1 MNRLDRISVAFWI
14 FTGGFAGLM
23 VLSAALYLSGS
34 AQIKQTL
41 VALGYPEYI
50 LTILGTA
57 KLVGAIALLQSRLP
71 TVREW
76 AYAGFTINLVAATAS
91 HLLAGDPA
99 SAAFAPA
106 MLLLPLAA
114 SYLLRPDRAR
124 VRGRIVTSS
133 DQLAA
138 A

>member
-1 MNRLDRISVAFWI
+1 MNRVDRKSVAFWI
-14 FTGGFAGLM
+14 VTGGFAGLM
-23 VLSAALYLSGS
+23 LLSAALYLSGS
-34 AQIKQTL
+34 AQIRETL
-41 VALGYPEYI
+41 AALGYPEYI

-57 KLVGAIALLQSRLP
+57 KLAGAIALLQNRLP

-91 HLLAGDPA
+91 HVLAGDPA

-124 VRGRIVTSS
+124 LHGGTIGSS
-133 DQLAA
+133 DQLVAA
-138 A
+138 